1 MHNDLDRDLA
11 LKIKTTMAACLSLVT
26 TINDNKY
33 VAHITQQPVDI
44 TAELDEV
51 IYFTLTAN
59 NVKKYRWQ
67 YKNSVGQW
75 TNTTLNG
82 YNTNSVRVVVTAAR
96 YGMLFRCVVTGLD
109 NNDIYSDEVTII
121 NPNE

>member
-1 MHNDLDRDLA
+1 MDQEQGKWKCIAVESHLLLHLNVR
-11 LKIKTTMAACLSLVT
+11 
-26 TINDNKY
+26 N
-33 VAHITQQPVDI
+33 
-44 TAELDEV
+44 
-51 IYFTLTAN
+51 AN